1 MRPDA
6 RGTARVPA
14 RASARSEALATDPIG
29 RLLWW
34 SCSQTTVS
42 VGVFGIYALTNAWF
56 VARGVGETALAA
68 VNVVAP
74 LLLLLGAVSTTVG
87 VGGAS
92 LVSRRL
98 GAGRPD
104 AAARAAGTSF
114 TIFWGAALATSVIGL
129 AALDP
134 LLRLVGA
141 TAEMLPYARPYA
153 QVLIAGAVL
162 STGFSSIVRAE
173 GRLLF
178 STMLWIIP
186 VVVQIVLDPL
196 LILGAGMGVTGAAL
210 GTLGGQAVSASMALW
225 FFFVQRDRPYRI
237 RPAHLVPDPADA
249 REIVAIG
256 APSFLAGIGTTLLAI
271 LVNTALAAAGA
282 AFLAAYA
289 VCARVQT
296 FIAMPQTGIAQGMQ
310 PIVGFNAGR
319 GLAARVARVRRLS
332 LRASVVYGGASALL
346 IALAAPMLVG
356 LFVTD
361 PAVVGTAVHALRIL
375 AIGMAVA
382 GIAPV
387 AAAYCQAF
395 GRPRAAFAISLGT
408 LVLIRV
414 PLVLLGGAAGPLGV
428 WVALAAGEVVSAAVA
443 LVILRRV

>member
-6 RGTARVPA
+6 RGTARVPV
-14 RASARSEALATDPIG
+14 RASARSEALATDSIG

-34 SCSQTTVS
+34 SCSQTTVY

-114 TIFWGAALATSVIGL
+114 TIFWGTALASSVIGL

-141 TAEMLPYARPYA
+141 TAEMLPYARQYA

-196 LILGAGMGVTGAAL
+196 LILGAGMGVTG
-210 GTLGGQAVSASMALW
+210 T
-225 FFFVQRDRPYRI
+225 
-237 RPAHLVPDPADA
+237 
-249 REIVAIG
+249 
-256 APSFLAGIGTTLLAI
+256 
-271 LVNTALAAAGA
+271 

-296 FIAMPQTGIAQGMQ
+296 FITMPQTGIAQGMQ

-319 GLAARVARVRRLS
+319 GLAARVARARTLS
-332 LRASVVYGGASALL
+332 LRASVAYGGASALL
-346 IALAAPMLVG
+346 IALAAPILVG

-395 GRPRAAFAISLGT
+395 GRPRAAYAISLGT
-408 LVLIRV
+408 LALIRV
-414 PLVLLGGAAGPLGV
+414 PLVLLGGATAPRGV
-428 WVALAAGEVVSAAVA
+428 WIALAAGEVVSAAVA
-443 LVILRRV
+443 LAILRRV

>member
-1 MRPDA
+1 VRPDA

-14 RASARSEALATDPIG
+14 RASARSEALATDSIG

-114 TIFWGAALATSVIGL
+114 TIFWGTALATSVIGL

-210 GTLGGQAVSASMALW
+210 GTL
-225 FFFVQRDRPYRI
+225 
-237 RPAHLVPDPADA
+237 
-249 REIVAIG
+249 
-256 APSFLAGIGTTLLAI
+256 AGIGTTLLAI

-319 GLAARVARVRRLS
+319 GLAARVARARTLS
-332 LRASVVYGGASALL
+332 LRASVAYGGASALL

-387 AAAYCQAF
+387 AAA
-395 GRPRAAFAISLGT
+395 
-408 LVLIRV
+408 
-414 PLVLLGGAAGPLGV
+414 
-428 WVALAAGEVVSAAVA
+428 
-443 LVILRRV
+443 

>member
-14 RASARSEALATDPIG
+14 RASARSEALATDSIG

-68 VNVVAP
+68 VDVVAP

-92 LVSRRL
+92 FVSRRL

-141 TAEMLPYARPYA
+141 TAEMLPYA

-186 VVVQIVLDPL
+186 VIVQIVLDPL

-225 FFFVQRDRPYRI
+225 FFLVQRDRPYRI

-319 GLAARVARVRRLS
+319 GLAARVARARTLS
-332 LRASVVYGGASALL
+332 LRASVAYGGASALL
-346 IALAAPMLVG
+346 IALAAPIMVG

-387 AAAYCQAF
+387 AAA
-395 GRPRAAFAISLGT
+395 
-408 LVLIRV
+408 
-414 PLVLLGGAAGPLGV
+414 
-428 WVALAAGEVVSAAVA
+428 
-443 LVILRRV
+443 